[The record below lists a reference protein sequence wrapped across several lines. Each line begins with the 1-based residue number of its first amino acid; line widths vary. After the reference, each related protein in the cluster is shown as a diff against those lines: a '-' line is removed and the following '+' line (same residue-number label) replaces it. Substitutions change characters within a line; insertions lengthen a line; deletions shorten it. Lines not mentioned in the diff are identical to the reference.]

1 MGCSGSLASI
11 RAAVT
16 ALSFLGLSALAT
28 NAQSPVLLRDC
39 DPRPPDTAASSAPGE
54 WTVHGP
60 LTLFLAFDLEHGREL
75 WASDGSVAGTRL
87 VLDITPGTRAGHVH
101 SPVVFLGERWFSI
114 DDGLR
119 SGLWRS
125 DGTAAGTR
133 RVFAIGDA
141 HGELAPS
148 ELTVAAGQL
157 FFVARDAIHGDVLF
171 VCDGSASGT
180 RRLATAPPDP
190 DRLASGGGLLVFRGQ
205 DPVHGSEP
213 FVSDGSETGT
223 RLLVDTQGGAISLA
237 NDVRGLTPV
246 PDGRLLFFAGGGLW
260 SSDGSAAGSTELVED
275 LVATSFGAA
284 VTVGA
289 HVYFAAREPGHGAE
303 LWRSDGSVA
312 GTGIAADLVPGFTSS
327 EPRVIGE
334 VGGQVIAS
342 TFGPLGIGRGLWS
355 VEGASLQ
362 VTRLLTD
369 ASVPFAGT
377 GLGLELL
384 MSGSDPAGNSFFA
397 TDGTLA
403 GTRVIQGPG
412 VSAMGPASGA
422 RAWLALRTDDG
433 VEPGLSDGTAGGT
446 GLVVDLWRWPPSATR
461 SSNAVVIPWSR
472 RAALLVRSAS
482 PTAIF
487 DSDGTPLGTAP
498 DPRFGADP
506 LRSMIVDEGTRV
518 LPLGGGLGVLAADD
532 TISRRYHLFF
542 DSGAHVTR
550 CTTLDL
556 PTTRRFETVA
566 FGNRIALILG
576 ESDHL
581 LVSDGTAVGTI
592 EQRPTAGGFLPIPQS
607 AIAAGDVLFFAAG
620 DGVGNGPLWVSD
632 GETLRMLMANSTY
645 PPYSRLAANGFV
657 VFAERD
663 PNLGLEPY
671 VSDGTVA
678 GTHLLADLAPGIADA
693 DPQPIG
699 AFATSAV
706 FSADDGVHGR
716 ELWITDGSSAGTRLL
731 ADLVPGTGSPGFGRA
746 VPARG
751 ALALPVD
758 EPLCG
763 NELWWIDA
771 NGARRVIDLVPGP
784 ASSSPRSLARVGDE
798 LWFTAEHLE
807 HGTALWR
814 SDGSAA
820 GTRFVMPLRGDAIV
834 APLDGRVILSLDDL
848 VVGREPF
855 VMPAGAMAMPWGAG
869 CSRAARVPWLE
880 ADAPRLGATIQI
892 GGGGAE
898 HGMPGF
904 LVMGLPAAEPLPIAG
919 SCRSFVELESLAV
932 LRWLPDAGAP
942 WFWSIAIP
950 NLPALEGLVLAAQS
964 WCASTT
970 GPMGLS
976 SSNGLRLAFAAN

>member
-1 MGCSGSLASI
+1 MGCSGSLASF
-11 RAAVT
+11 RAAVA
-16 ALSFLGLSALAT
+16 ALSVLGLSAFAT

-39 DPRPPDTAASSAPGE
+39 DPRPPDTVASSAPGE

-75 WASDGSVAGTRL
+75 RASDGGVAGTRL
-87 VLDITPGTRAGHVH
+87 VLDITPGPRGGHVH
-101 SPVVFLGERWFSI
+101 APAVFLGERWFSI

-148 ELTVAAGQL
+148 ELTVAAGML
-157 FFVARDAIHGDVLF
+157 FFVARDAILGDGLF

-180 RRLATAPPDP
+180 RRLATAPPSP
-190 DRLASGGGLLVFRGQ
+190 DRLSGAGGLLFFRGQ
-205 DPVHGSEP
+205 DPVLGSEP
-213 FVSDGSETGT
+213 FVSDGSDIGT
-223 RLLVDTQGGAISLA
+223 RLLVDTQGGAISLV
-237 NDVRGLTPV
+237 NDVRGLP
-246 PDGRLLFFAGGGLW
+246 PAPAGRLLFFAGGSLW
-260 SSDGSAAGSTELVED
+260 SSDGSAAGSTELVEG
-275 LVATSFGAA
+275 LVASSFSTA

-289 HVYFAAREPGHGAE
+289 HVYFAAHEPGHGAE
-303 LWRSDGSVA
+303 LWRSDGSVT
-312 GTGIAADLVPGFTSS
+312 GTGIAADLVPGITSS
-327 EPRVIGE
+327 EPRVIGA
-334 VGGQVIAS
+334 VGGRVIAC
-342 TFGPLGIGRGLWS
+342 TFGPLGSGRGLWS

-362 VTRLLTD
+362 VTRVLAD

-377 GLGLELL
+377 GLGHELL
-384 MSGSDPAGNSFFA
+384 MSGHDPAGNSFFA
-397 TDGTLA
+397 TDGTLT
-403 GTRVIQGPG
+403 GTRVIHGPG

-422 RAWLALRTDDG
+422 RVWLALQTEDG
-433 VEPGLSDGTAGGT
+433 VEPGLSDGTASGT
-446 GLVVDLWRWPPSATR
+446 GVLVDLCRWPPSATR
-461 SSNAVVIPWSR
+461 SSAAVAIPWSR
-472 RAALLVRSAS
+472 RAALPVGSLSPSA
-482 PTAIF
+482 IL
-487 DSDGTPLGTAP
+487 DSDGTPLGTAH
-498 DPRFGADP
+498 DPRFGVDP

-518 LPLGGGLGVLAADD
+518 LPLGGGLCVLASDD

-542 DSGAHVTR
+542 DSGVRLTR
-550 CTTLDL
+550 CATLDL
-556 PTTRRFETVA
+556 PTTRRFESVA
-566 FGNRIALILG
+566 FGNRFALILG

-581 LVSDGTAVGTI
+581 LVSDGTVAGTI
-592 EQRPTAGGFLPIPQS
+592 EQRPSAGGFLPIPQS

-657 VFAERD
+657 AFGERD
-663 PNLGLEPY
+663 PNLGIEPY

-678 GTHLLADLAPGIADA
+678 GTHLLADLAPGSADA
-693 DPQPIG
+693 DPVAVG
-699 AFATSAV
+699 AFAMSAV

-731 ADLVPGTGSPGFGRA
+731 ADLVPGSASPEFGGA
-746 VPARG
+746 ATMRG
-751 ALALPVD
+751 ALAIPVD

-763 NELWWIDA
+763 SELWWIDA

-784 ASSSPRSLARVGDE
+784 SSSNPRRLARVGDE
-798 LWFTAEHLE
+798 VWFTADHLE
-807 HGTALWR
+807 YGTALWR

-820 GTRFVMPLRGDAIV
+820 GTRLVMPLRGDAVV

-855 VMPAGAMAMPWGAG
+855 AMSAGAMAMPWGSG

-880 ADAPRLGATIQI
+880 ADAPRLGATVQLT
-892 GGGGAE
+892 GQGVE
-898 HGMPGF
+898 RGMPGF
-904 LVMGLPAAEPLPIAG
+904 LVMGLPAAEPASIAG

-932 LRWLPDAGAP
+932 LRWLPDAGVP

-964 WCASTT
+964 WSASTT

-976 SSNGLRLAFAAN
+976 GSNGLRLFLSAN